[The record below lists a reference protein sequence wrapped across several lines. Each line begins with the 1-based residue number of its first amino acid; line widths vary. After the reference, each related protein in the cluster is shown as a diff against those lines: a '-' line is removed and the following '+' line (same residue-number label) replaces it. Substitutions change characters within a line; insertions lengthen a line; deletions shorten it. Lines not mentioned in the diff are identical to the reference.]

1 MINPKIFK
9 AYDIRGLYPSE
20 IDEETAYQIGQ
31 AFIGFLNK
39 KGGLNNRQIVVGR
52 DMRVSSDD
60 LFEALTQSLMSRS
73 FDVIDIGRCSTPLFY
88 WALIS
93 ERAAG
98 GVMITASHNPRQYN
112 GFKLYGA
119 EAWPIGET
127 SGMQDIKALAMK
139 EMATPI
145 AALPGRVVKKDI
157 MSGYLAYVK
166 SRIDLKKLE
175 PFKIVA
181 DCGNGMIG
189 PELTELLKVLPGQIR
204 VLFSEP
210 DGTFPNHEAN
220 PIKEENL
227 VALKQAV
234 KEAGADFGVAFDGDG
249 DRLTFVDEKGESV
262 RGDFI
267 TALIAEELL
276 KTSPGQK
283 IFYEIRSSRAVP
295 EAIVAAG
302 GMPILGRAGHTL
314 IKMQMRR
321 EDILFGGELSGH
333 YFFKDLGFV
342 DSALLPLLM
351 IWEVLGVEQ
360 KTLSAIVAPFKKY
373 YHSGEINFSVADA
386 DKIIEAVVQ
395 RFSDGQ
401 IKRIDGI
408 TIEYPDWWF
417 NLRKSNTEPLV
428 RLNMEADTAELLEEK
443 KQEIIGLIK

>member
-20 IDEETAYQIGQ
+20 IDEETAYQIGR
-31 AFIGFLNK
+31 AFVGFLNK
-39 KGGLNNRQIVVGR
+39 KEGLNSRQIVVGR
-52 DMRVSSDD
+52 DMRISSDD
-60 LFEALTQSLMSRS
+60 LFEALTQSLVSQS

-98 GVMITASHNPRQYN
+98 GVMITASHNPGQYN

-127 SGMQDIKALAMK
+127 SGMQDIKSLAMK
-139 EMATPI
+139 ETMMPI
-145 AALPGRVVKKDI
+145 AALPGRVVEKDL
-157 MSGYLAYVK
+157 MSGYLADVK
-166 SRIDLKKLE
+166 SRIDLRKLK

-189 PELTELLKVLPGQIR
+189 PELTELLKVLPGQTR

-210 DGTFPNHEAN
+210 DGHFPNHEAN

-227 VALKQAV
+227 VFLKQAV

-249 DRLTFVDEKGESV
+249 DRLAFVDEKGESV

-267 TALIAEELL
+267 TALIAKELL
-276 KTSPGQK
+276 KTNPGRK

-302 GMPILGRAGHTL
+302 GVPILGRAGHTL
-314 IKMQMRR
+314 IKMQMRQ

-342 DSALLPLLM
+342 DSALVPLLM
-351 IWEVLGVEQ
+351 IWEVLSAEQ
-360 KTLSAIVAPFKKY
+360 KTLSAIVEPLKKY
-373 YHSGEINFSVADA
+373 YHSGEINFAVANA
-386 DKIIEAVVQ
+386 EKTIEAVARQ
-395 RFSDGQ
+395 FSDGQ
-401 IKRIDGI
+401 IKRIDGL
-408 TIEYPDWWF
+408 TMEYPDWWF
-417 NLRKSNTEPLV
+417 NLRKSNTESLV
-428 RLNMEADTAELLEEK
+428 RLNLEADNAELLEEK
-443 KQEIIGLIK
+443 KQKVTRLIK